1 MKNPLLEAYLYF
13 LHEREWSDP
22 DDPGTTHTDMLGKTF
37 SKLTGSDKLAQL
49 RQMKQPNMMN
59 IYVKRALGDYR
70 GRADT
75 LNTYRFKRMGIKD
88 WDDAKKMLMKAYD
101 HEKNIHPEK
110 FLKGIRTVQN
120 LSGEPLGKEVGPDG
134 VSNDGYTDG
143 LSAGPS
149 SMGDGGDGGAGGGS
163 Q

>member
-1 MKNPLLEAYLYF
+1 MKNYLVEGYLSF
-13 LHEREWSDP
+13 IQDREWTDP
-22 DDPGTTHTDMLGKTF
+22 DDEGNLHPDMLGKTF

-49 RQMKQPNMMN
+49 RQSHQPNMMN

-70 GRADT
+70 GRANT
-75 LNTYRFKRMGIKD
+75 LNTYRFKRMGMED
-88 WDDAKKMLMKAYD
+88 WEDAKKMLKKAYD

-134 VSNDGYTDG
+134 ISNDGYSDG
-143 LSAGPS
+143 ASAGPQ
-149 SMGDGGDGGAGGGS
+149 SMTGGGVS
-163 Q
+163 AS